1 MQPDGEDRYSILA
14 NRLARIGARLACVA
28 LVLIVALVLAEIGS
42 RNLLNRSTM
51 IADEMCGYLNVAVVF
66 LGLAY
71 TMHEGGFIRV
81 ELVYKTF
88 KGAMKAIADWYNV
101 LVSTAFAL
109 IMLYYLSRYTLYSYQ
124 NNIRS
129 AEVTATPQYLPQL
142 FAVAGTLLL
151 AIYLVKFIVNKC
163 RNVP

>member
-1 MQPDGEDRYSILA
+1 MQQTAADRYAAFARMLA
-14 NRLARIGARLACVA
+14 LIGARLAGIA
-28 LVLIVALVLAEIGS
+28 LVLIVVLVLAEIAS

-51 IADEMCGYLNVAVVF
+51 IADEMCGYLNVALVF

-88 KGAMKAIADWYNV
+88 RGGMKAVADWFNV
-101 LVSTAFAL
+101 IVSTVFTL
-109 IMLYYLSRYTLYSYQ
+109 VMLYYLARYTLYSYQ

-129 AEVTATPQYLPQL
+129 PEITATPQYLPQL

-151 AIYLVKFIVNKC
+151 AIYLVKFIVDKC

>member
-1 MQPDGEDRYSILA
+1 
-14 NRLARIGARLACVA
+14 
-28 LVLIVALVLAEIGS
+28 
-42 RNLLNRSTM
+42 
-51 IADEMCGYLNVAVVF
+51 
-66 LGLAY
+66 
-71 TMHEGGFIRV
+71 
-81 ELVYKTF
+81 
-88 KGAMKAIADWYNV
+88 
-101 LVSTAFAL
+101 
-109 IMLYYLSRYTLYSYQ
+109 MLYYLSRYTLYSYQ